1 MNKWS
6 RCNDR
11 SPPYSSGT
19 FEKEEIRP
27 RMIMAIINTHCH
39 ADRDAGTFQKVMTG
53 SRVSLIT
60 TPTIYKSF
68 IRKYSALSGLSPAF
82 LRHSHHYRPA
92 IIGEPLIFQGATFH
106 FSYTLHTIPCIT
118 FKVEWRRRSMVFTG
132 DHMNNPAQIESLV
145 KQVRCM
151 KIQFLLFFCC
161 FNVFRYWCLHT

>member
-60 TPTIYKSF
+60 TPTIYKSLF
-68 IRKYSALSGLSPAF
+68 ANIQHCQGYPQHF
-82 LRHSHHYRPA
+82 YVTA
-92 IIGEPLIFQGATFH
+92 IIIDLQ
-106 FSYTLHTIPCIT
+106 
-118 FKVEWRRRSMVFTG
+118 
-132 DHMNNPAQIESLV
+132 
-145 KQVRCM
+145 
-151 KIQFLLFFCC
+151 
-161 FNVFRYWCLHT
+161 